1 MNSNA
6 QFAQR
11 LMGSIETSMQMVIFQ
26 LQIVANAMCQRSAF
40 SASPALLSK
49 VLDGVKM
56 LKLSTTIIH
65 RLCATPKSTLNVAMY
80 LRGSV
85 RSMLVGE
92 PLWRIARKRCLVLLA
107 GLCLAIATPA
117 QATKDA
123 TKKPSIDSLKLY
135 AHSRIIDWK
144 EMKCFDILI
153 TKESNWRVEAIN
165 PNGNHF
171 GLGQMRNTK
180 YRNLDGFR
188 MIDWTLRYID
198 HRYSGQI
205 CNGAL
210 AHWRKHGWH

>member
-1 MNSNA
+1 M
-6 QFAQR
+6 
-11 LMGSIETSMQMVIFQ
+11 I
-26 LQIVANAMCQRSAF
+26 
-40 SASPALLSK
+40 
-49 VLDGVKM
+49 
-56 LKLSTTIIH
+56 KLSTTFMH
-65 RLCATPKSTLNVAMY
+65 SLWDTLKRTLKLDWY
-80 LRGSV
+80 LRASV

-92 PLWRIARKRCLVLLA
+92 PLRRIARKRCLVLLA
-107 GLCLAIATPA
+107 GLCIASATPA
-117 QATKDA
+117 QATNDA
-123 TKKPSIDSLKLY
+123 TKKQSINSLKLY

-198 HRYSGQI
+198 HRYQGKI

>member
-1 MNSNA
+1 MH
-6 QFAQR
+6 
-11 LMGSIETSMQMVIFQ
+11 
-26 LQIVANAMCQRSAF
+26 
-40 SASPALLSK
+40 
-49 VLDGVKM
+49 
-56 LKLSTTIIH
+56 KLSTGIIH
-65 RLCATPKSTLNVAMY
+65 RLCATPKRTLNVAMY

-92 PLWRIARKRCLVLLA
+92 PLRRIARKRCLVLLA
-107 GLCLAIATPA
+107 ALCFASATPA
-117 QATKDA
+117 QATQDA
-123 TKKPSIDSLKLY
+123 TKKPSINSLKLY
-135 AHSRIIDWK
+135 AHSRIVDWQ

-180 YRNLDGFR
+180 YRNLDGYR
-188 MIDWTLRYID
+188 MIDWTLRYIN
-198 HRYSGQI
+198 HRYQGKI

>member
-1 MNSNA
+1 
-6 QFAQR
+6 
-11 LMGSIETSMQMVIFQ
+11 VI
-26 LQIVANAMCQRSAF
+26 
-40 SASPALLSK
+40 
-49 VLDGVKM
+49 
-56 LKLSTTIIH
+56 KLSTGIIH
-65 RLCATPKSTLNVAMY
+65 RLCATPNSTLNVAMY

-107 GLCLAIATPA
+107 ALCFASATPA
-117 QATKDA
+117 QATQDA
-123 TKKPSIDSLKLY
+123 TKKQSINSLKLY
-135 AHSRIIDWK
+135 AHSRIVDWQ

-198 HRYSGQI
+198 HRYQGKI